1 LSGLVILRDLA
12 PAVSFGWLGRLLVFV
27 LLVVVPF
34 LSLFQRGEREMV
46 LPPRRALYLSAVI
59 GMVILVA
66 ITVVVLLAEGVPLS
80 AVGLHSTSA
89 AAFLAW
95 TTISTIGALLGDFLI
110 TRVALR
116 LGIRESRLTQHLM
129 PRTRRESLGFLG
141 VSASA
146 GFGEELTYHGF
157 LLAGLTAWLVN
168 GWLAAAVANVAFG
181 LLHGYQG
188 QAGAVRAFVMGY
200 LFCLPVITGA
210 GLWPAIVGHFLV
222 NALLGL
228 GLWRLM
234 IPPSERPSEV

>member
-1 LSGLVILRDLA
+1 LSDLVVLQDLA
-12 PAVSFGWLGRLLVFV
+12 PAVSFGWSGRLLVFV

-34 LSLFQRGEREMV
+34 LSLFQGGDREMV

-66 ITVVVLLAEGVPLS
+66 ITVVVTFAEGVRLS
-80 AVGLHSTSA
+80 AVGLHSTSVT
-89 AAFLAW
+89 AFLAW
-95 TTISTIGALLGDFLI
+95 TMISTVGALLGDFLI

-116 LGIRESRLTQHLM
+116 LGIRESRLTHHLM
-129 PRTRRESLGFLG
+129 PRTRRESVAFLG

-157 LLAGLTAWLVN
+157 LLAGLAAWLAN
-168 GWLAAAVANVAFG
+168 GWVAAAFANVAFG

-222 NALLGL
+222 DALLGL
-228 GLWRLM
+228 GLWKVM
-234 IPPSERPSEV
+234 IPPNERPKEV